1 MSAKSNASN
10 ASNASSMVDLPVP
23 KISQSLNVQKED
35 FIQYDRSDGEYK
47 KSKTKKHKHIDQY
60 FDKQFL
66 TDYFKV

>member
-1 MSAKSNASN
+1 MSAKSD
-10 ASNASSMVDLPVP
+10 ASSVVDLPVP

-35 FIQYDRSDGEYK
+35 FVDYDRNRGEYK
-47 KSKTKKHKHIDQY
+47 KSKTKTHKHIDLY